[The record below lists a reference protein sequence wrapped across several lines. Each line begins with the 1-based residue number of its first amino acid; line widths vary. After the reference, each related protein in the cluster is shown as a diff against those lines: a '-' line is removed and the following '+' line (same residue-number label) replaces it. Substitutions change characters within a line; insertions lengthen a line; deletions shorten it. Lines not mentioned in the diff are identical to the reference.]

1 MRRSFLTPVL
11 AISIVTSYLFGC
23 AAAPMTSGLKP
34 VNNAPNLVGQWEGV
48 YQGFTINM
56 LVQKQQGPSF
66 AATIS
71 SPAWGD
77 SHETT
82 GTIGAGKDG
91 TLWVVTEFGSG
102 KRHHRWV
109 MKIVSDGRLEGTD
122 ESLHHGVQEAVYFNR
137 E

>member
-1 MRRSFLTPVL
+1 MRRFFLIPVL
-11 AISIVTSYLFGC
+11 AISIITGYLFGC
-23 AAAPMTSGLKP
+23 ATAPVTGDLKP
-34 VNNAPNLVGQWEGV
+34 VNNAPNLVGRWEGV
-48 YQGFTINM
+48 YQGYTINM

-71 SPAWGD
+71 SQAWGNSYD
-77 SHETT
+77 TT

-102 KRHHRWV
+102 RRHHRFL
-109 MKIVSDGRLEGTD
+109 MKLVLDKRLEGTD

-137 E
+137 K